1 MACESDDRTCK
12 FCKRSRTV
20 ANPYTKGQSAKG
32 PTLPFVSATY
42 NVCVSCRNWF
52 RCADMGTVQREALLA
67 DMVSNQSKRNEHL
80 ATVQQYEEK
89 VNGSANG
96 RISRM
101 DLAPART
108 VNAVSSDFIRL
119 TTPLGVFWPE
129 AIYQAK
135 TGLEIPATKLVVSKG
150 LRGIIRD
157 SKLGC
162 EPGCWHVEQ
171 VTSHGI
177 QDTTGLLSSETAM
190 RDGQLNDVYHRAASS
205 LKCGV
210 KRKEVNDT

>member
-52 RCADMGTVQREALLA
+52 YCADMGTVQREALLA

-89 VNGSANG
+89 
-96 RISRM
+96 
-101 DLAPART
+101 
-108 VNAVSSDFIRL
+108 AVPTAAFPEW
-119 TTPLGVFWPE
+119 TWPR
-129 AIYQAK
+129 
-135 TGLEIPATKLVVSKG
+135 P
-150 LRGIIRD
+150 
-157 SKLGC
+157 
-162 EPGCWHVEQ
+162 EQ
-171 VTSHGI
+171 SMQCPQTLFG
-177 QDTTGLLSSETAM
+177 
-190 RDGQLNDVYHRAASS
+190 
-205 LKCGV
+205 
-210 KRKEVNDT
+210 